1 MMAAIRSIFVFISTL
16 MSAMTNLSEALNL
29 LSLTAVDQAQVFR
42 DEQKLE
48 NEKKLAQLRLD
59 TEALPEHLKALKA
72 KAPKAT

>member
-1 MMAAIRSIFVFISTL
+1 MMAAIRNVFLFISTL
-16 MSAMTNLSEALNL
+16 AQSLTNLSEALNL

-59 TEALPEHLKALKA
+59 TDALPEHLKALKA

>member
-48 NEKKLAQLRLD
+48 NEKKLAQLALD
-59 TEALPEHLKALKA
+59 VQALPEHLKQLKA
-72 KAPKAT
+72 KVPKAT